1 MTIGMNKRFL
11 AKILTLCMIVSMVQL
26 PVSAASADTDT
37 APATGTGISW
47 SVESDG
53 IYKVNDD
60 VTVSGT
66 YTVGNDANGTYV
78 IALDTDTGNTE
89 TYSLTMDTIVVAS
102 DSKLT
107 VKGGAVKA
115 YTTGDDVTF
124 KVGGQLV
131 LDGIKAEAPVVL
143 TVPSEIKNETK
154 ATTFATTGTTGKTI
168 TLTGKLDFGE
178 NGVTV
183 KDGATVIIKSDEH
196 SIGNTTIS
204 GTITVEEGAVLKIQS
219 NVTLNSDIIVKGT
232 IEVAQNVT
240 VSGNGE
246 IVLDGG
252 NATGDTKNLVYKI
265 SVDTVSNGSV
275 NLAYQVGNDTT
286 NWTKVELVD
295 NQGTIPVG
303 STVKVT
309 ATPNASYKVEN
320 GTYKIGNDASA
331 QSIPGLAGIEGEK
344 VNGTFTPNGSPIVV
358 DVDFVKV
365 TSGGGDHG
373 GGGGGGG
380 GGGSSSSS
388 SRVTVAST
396 THGRVT
402 VSPDNP
408 KTGDT
413 VTITVRPD
421 NGYVLDTLTVTN
433 ASGKEVELTKVNDTR
448 YTFVMPNSKVTVKAT
463 FVAEEP
469 SGMPFTDVA
478 SGAWYYDAVSF
489 VYKRGLMA
497 GTGDNLF
504 SPNVTTSR
512 GMIVTILYR
521 LDGSPSASSAGFTD
535 VASGQ
540 WYTDAVNWAAANDIV
555 AGYGNSLFG
564 PNDTVTREQMAVIL
578 YRYAQYKGYDTSASN
593 SLNGYTDVGGV
604 SSWALTAMQWANAE
618 GLINGTSGTT
628 LSPTNGATRAEVA
641 QILMRFC
648 ENFVD

>member
-1 MTIGMNKRFL
+1 MTIGMKKRFL
-11 AKILTLCMIVSMVQL
+11 AKVLTLCMVMTMVPLQ
-26 PVSAASADTDT
+26 VFATDSKGSNI
-37 APATGTGISW
+37 PW
-47 SVESDG
+47 SGSNG
-53 IYKVNDD
+53 SYSVNQD
-60 VTVSGT
+60 VTISGT
-66 YTVGNDANGTYV
+66 YTLSQDTYS
-78 IALDTDTGNTE
+78 INADTSGSA
-89 TYSLTMDTIVVAS
+89 YSLTMDTIALTG
-102 DSKLT
+102 DNTKLTVGGTIQTSESGQAKFTLANTTYLMLQDVTAKNLVYITGLDTEHRALTEARNEPTGGTVTIIGGTFEAGLGLEDVKAIVQQTFT
-107 VKGGAVKA
+107 VKGGNLYVGEGASLTLNSGATVVGTIVGTKP
-115 YTTGDDVTF
+115 TGMY
-124 KVGGQLV
+124 
-131 LDGIKAEAPVVL
+131 
-143 TVPSEIKNETK
+143 
-154 ATTFATTGTTGKTI
+154 TI
-168 TLTGKLDFGE
+168 TLNARDSSFTLEGVSYLKGE
-178 NGVTV
+178 S
-183 KDGATVIIKSDEH
+183 ATVNYTGTYTLPTLD
-196 SIGNTTIS
+196 GNYRWVNES
-204 GTITVEEGAVLKIQS
+204 GTP
-219 NVTLNSDIIVKGT
+219 VT
-232 IEVAQNVT
+232 
-240 VSGNGE
+240 
-246 IVLDGG
+246 
-252 NATGDTKNLVYKI
+252 
-265 SVDTVSNGSV
+265 SV
-275 NLAYQVGNDTT
+275 NPQDNNKTFY
-286 NWTKVELVD
+286 VD
-295 NQGTIPVG
+295 Y
-303 STVKVT
+303 S
-309 ATPNASYKVEN
+309 
-320 GTYKIGNDASA
+320 
-331 QSIPGLAGIEGEK
+331 
-344 VNGTFTPNGSPIVV
+344 
-358 DVDFVKV
+358 
-365 TSGGGDHG
+365 SGGGDH
-373 GGGGGGG
+373 GGGGGG

-421 NGYVLDTLTVTN
+421 DGYVLDTLTVTN

-448 YTFVMPNSKVTVKAT
+448 YTFVMPSSKVTVKAT

-489 VYKRGLMA
+489 VYKRGLMS

-535 VASGQ
+535 VTSGQ

-555 AGYGNSLFG
+555 AGYGNGLFG

-618 GLINGTSGTT
+618 GLINGTSSTT
-628 LSPTNGATRAEVA
+628 LSPTSGATRAEVA

>member
-1 MTIGMNKRFL
+1 MTIGMKKRFL
-11 AKILTLCMIVSMVQL
+11 AKVLTLCMVMTMVPLQ
-26 PVSAASADTDT
+26 VFATDSKGSNI
-37 APATGTGISW
+37 PW
-47 SVESDG
+47 SGSNG
-53 IYKVNDD
+53 SYSVNQD
-60 VTVSGT
+60 VTISGT
-66 YTVGNDANGTYV
+66 YTLSQDTYS
-78 IALDTDTGNTE
+78 INADTSGSA
-89 TYSLTMDTIVVAS
+89 YSLTMDTIALTG
-102 DSKLT
+102 DNTKLTVGGTIQTSESGQAKFTLANTTYLMLQDVTAKNLVYITGLDTEHRALTEARNEPTGGTVTISGGTFEAGLGLEDVKAIVQQTFT
-107 VKGGAVKA
+107 VKGGNLYVGEGASLTLNSGATVVGTIVGTKP
-115 YTTGDDVTF
+115 TGMY
-124 KVGGQLV
+124 
-131 LDGIKAEAPVVL
+131 
-143 TVPSEIKNETK
+143 
-154 ATTFATTGTTGKTI
+154 TI
-168 TLTGKLDFGE
+168 TLNARDSSFTLEGVSYLKGE
-178 NGVTV
+178 S
-183 KDGATVIIKSDEH
+183 ATVNYTGTYTLPTLD
-196 SIGNTTIS
+196 GNYRWVNES
-204 GTITVEEGAVLKIQS
+204 GTP
-219 NVTLNSDIIVKGT
+219 VT
-232 IEVAQNVT
+232 
-240 VSGNGE
+240 
-246 IVLDGG
+246 
-252 NATGDTKNLVYKI
+252 
-265 SVDTVSNGSV
+265 SV
-275 NLAYQVGNDTT
+275 NPQDNNKTFY
-286 NWTKVELVD
+286 VD
-295 NQGTIPVG
+295 Y
-303 STVKVT
+303 S
-309 ATPNASYKVEN
+309 
-320 GTYKIGNDASA
+320 
-331 QSIPGLAGIEGEK
+331 
-344 VNGTFTPNGSPIVV
+344 
-358 DVDFVKV
+358 
-365 TSGGGDHG
+365 SGGGDH

-421 NGYVLDTLTVTN
+421 DGYVLDTLTVTN

-448 YTFVMPNSKVTVKAT
+448 YTFVMPSSKVTVKAT

-489 VYKRGLMA
+489 VYKRGLMS

-535 VASGQ
+535 VTSGQ

-555 AGYGNSLFG
+555 AGYGNGLFG

-618 GLINGTSGTT
+618 GLINGTSSTT
-628 LSPTNGATRAEVA
+628 LSPTSGATRAEVA

>member
-1 MTIGMNKRFL
+1 MTIGMKKRFL
-11 AKILTLCMIVSMVQL
+11 AKVLTLCMVMTMVPLQ
-26 PVSAASADTDT
+26 VFATDSKGSNI
-37 APATGTGISW
+37 PW
-47 SVESDG
+47 SGSNG
-53 IYKVNDD
+53 SYSVNQD
-60 VTVSGT
+60 VTISGT
-66 YTVGNDANGTYV
+66 YTLSQDTYS
-78 IALDTDTGNTE
+78 INADTSGSA
-89 TYSLTMDTIVVAS
+89 YSLTMDTIALTG
-102 DSKLT
+102 DNTKLTVGGTIQTSESGQAKFTLANTTYLMLQDVTAKNLVYITGLDTEHRALTEARNEPTGGTVTISGGTFEAGLGLEDVKAIVQQTFT
-107 VKGGAVKA
+107 VKGGNLYVGEGASLTLNSGATVVGTIVGTKP
-115 YTTGDDVTF
+115 TGMY
-124 KVGGQLV
+124 
-131 LDGIKAEAPVVL
+131 
-143 TVPSEIKNETK
+143 
-154 ATTFATTGTTGKTI
+154 TI
-168 TLTGKLDFGE
+168 TLNARDSSFTLEGVSYSKGE
-178 NGVTV
+178 S
-183 KDGATVIIKSDEH
+183 ATVNYTGTYTLPTLD
-196 SIGNTTIS
+196 GNYRWVNES
-204 GTITVEEGAVLKIQS
+204 GTP
-219 NVTLNSDIIVKGT
+219 VT
-232 IEVAQNVT
+232 
-240 VSGNGE
+240 
-246 IVLDGG
+246 
-252 NATGDTKNLVYKI
+252 
-265 SVDTVSNGSV
+265 SV
-275 NLAYQVGNDTT
+275 NPQDNNKTFY
-286 NWTKVELVD
+286 VD
-295 NQGTIPVG
+295 Y
-303 STVKVT
+303 S
-309 ATPNASYKVEN
+309 
-320 GTYKIGNDASA
+320 
-331 QSIPGLAGIEGEK
+331 
-344 VNGTFTPNGSPIVV
+344 
-358 DVDFVKV
+358 
-365 TSGGGDHG
+365 SGGGDHG

-421 NGYVLDTLTVTN
+421 DGYVLDTLTVTN
-433 ASGKEVELTKVNDTR
+433 TSGKEVELTKVNDTR

-535 VASGQ
+535 VTSGQ

-555 AGYGNSLFG
+555 AGYGNGLFG

-618 GLINGTSGTT
+618 GLINGTSSTT
-628 LSPTNGATRAEVA
+628 LSPTSGATRAEVA

>member
-1 MTIGMNKRFL
+1 MTIGMKKRFL
-11 AKILTLCMIVSMVQL
+11 AKVLTLCMVMTMVPLQ
-26 PVSAASADTDT
+26 VFATDSKGSNI
-37 APATGTGISW
+37 PW
-47 SVESDG
+47 SGSNG
-53 IYKVNDD
+53 SYSVNQD
-60 VTVSGT
+60 VTISGT
-66 YTVGNDANGTYV
+66 YTLSQDTYS
-78 IALDTDTGNTE
+78 INADTSGSA
-89 TYSLTMDTIVVAS
+89 YSLTMDTIALTG
-102 DSKLT
+102 DNTKLTVGGTIQTSESGQAKFTLANTTYLMLQDVTAKNLVYITGPDTEHRALTEARNEPTGGTVTISGGTFEAGLGLEDVKAIVQQTFT
-107 VKGGAVKA
+107 VKGGNLYVGEGASLTLNSGATVVGTIVGTKP
-115 YTTGDDVTF
+115 TGMY
-124 KVGGQLV
+124 
-131 LDGIKAEAPVVL
+131 
-143 TVPSEIKNETK
+143 
-154 ATTFATTGTTGKTI
+154 TI
-168 TLTGKLDFGE
+168 TLNARDSSFTLEGVSYLKGE
-178 NGVTV
+178 S
-183 KDGATVIIKSDEH
+183 ATVNYTGTYTLPTLD
-196 SIGNTTIS
+196 GNYRWVNES
-204 GTITVEEGAVLKIQS
+204 GTP
-219 NVTLNSDIIVKGT
+219 VT
-232 IEVAQNVT
+232 
-240 VSGNGE
+240 
-246 IVLDGG
+246 
-252 NATGDTKNLVYKI
+252 
-265 SVDTVSNGSV
+265 SV
-275 NLAYQVGNDTT
+275 NPQDNNKTFY
-286 NWTKVELVD
+286 VD
-295 NQGTIPVG
+295 Y
-303 STVKVT
+303 S
-309 ATPNASYKVEN
+309 
-320 GTYKIGNDASA
+320 
-331 QSIPGLAGIEGEK
+331 
-344 VNGTFTPNGSPIVV
+344 
-358 DVDFVKV
+358 
-365 TSGGGDHG
+365 SGGGDHG

-421 NGYVLDTLTVTN
+421 DGYVMDTLTVTN

-448 YTFVMPNSKVTVKAT
+448 YTFVMPSSKVTVKAT

-489 VYKRGLMA
+489 VYKRGLMS

-535 VASGQ
+535 VTSGQ

-555 AGYGNSLFG
+555 AGYGNGLFG

-618 GLINGTSGTT
+618 GLINGTSSTT
-628 LSPTNGATRAEVA
+628 LSPTSGATRAEVA

>member
-1 MTIGMNKRFL
+1 MTIGMKKRFL
-11 AKILTLCMIVSMVQL
+11 AKVLTLCMVMTMVPLQ
-26 PVSAASADTDT
+26 VFATDSKGSNI
-37 APATGTGISW
+37 PW
-47 SVESDG
+47 SGSNG
-53 IYKVNDD
+53 SYSVNQD
-60 VTVSGT
+60 VTISGT
-66 YTVGNDANGTYV
+66 YTLSQDTYS
-78 IALDTDTGNTE
+78 INADTSGSA
-89 TYSLTMDTIVVAS
+89 YSLTMDTIALTG
-102 DSKLT
+102 DNTKLTVGGTIQTSESGQAKFTLANTTYLMLQDVTAKNLVYITGLDTEHRALTEARNEPTGGTVTISGGTFEAGLSLEDVKAIVQQTFT
-107 VKGGAVKA
+107 VKGGNLYVGEGASLTLNSGATVVGTIVGTKP
-115 YTTGDDVTF
+115 TGMY
-124 KVGGQLV
+124 
-131 LDGIKAEAPVVL
+131 
-143 TVPSEIKNETK
+143 
-154 ATTFATTGTTGKTI
+154 TI
-168 TLTGKLDFGE
+168 TLNARDSSFTLEGVSYLKGE
-178 NGVTV
+178 S
-183 KDGATVIIKSDEH
+183 ATVNYTGTYTLPTLD
-196 SIGNTTIS
+196 GNYRWVNES
-204 GTITVEEGAVLKIQS
+204 GTP
-219 NVTLNSDIIVKGT
+219 VT
-232 IEVAQNVT
+232 
-240 VSGNGE
+240 
-246 IVLDGG
+246 
-252 NATGDTKNLVYKI
+252 
-265 SVDTVSNGSV
+265 SV
-275 NLAYQVGNDTT
+275 NPQDNNKTFY
-286 NWTKVELVD
+286 VD
-295 NQGTIPVG
+295 Y
-303 STVKVT
+303 S
-309 ATPNASYKVEN
+309 
-320 GTYKIGNDASA
+320 
-331 QSIPGLAGIEGEK
+331 
-344 VNGTFTPNGSPIVV
+344 
-358 DVDFVKV
+358 
-365 TSGGGDHG
+365 SGGGDHG

-421 NGYVLDTLTVTN
+421 DGYVLDTLTVTN

-448 YTFVMPNSKVTVKAT
+448 YTFVMPSSKVTVKAT

-489 VYKRGLMA
+489 VYKRGLMS

-535 VASGQ
+535 VTSGQ

-555 AGYGNSLFG
+555 AGYGNGLFG

-618 GLINGTSGTT
+618 GLINGTSSTT
-628 LSPTNGATRAEVA
+628 LSPTSGATRAEVA

>member
-1 MTIGMNKRFL
+1 MDKNKRICCFCERWESGGIESFL
-11 AKILTLCMIVSMVQL
+11 FNVLTRMDLQHLEIDIVASSIGRSIFTKFLQKNGIHFIELSGSQRNILENHRKFRKLLRERKYDILHLNAFQGLSLAYLCIAKQESVPVRIAHSHNSALRESPFRSLKLMIHTWARARYTKDATNLWTCSRM
-26 PVSAASADTDT
+26 ASEFMFNKCRGVTQRIEFIPNGIDT
-37 APATGTGISW
+37 ARFRF
-47 SVESDG
+47 D
-53 IYKVNDD
+53 
-60 VTVSGT
+60 
-66 YTVGNDANGTYV
+66 
-78 IALDTDTGNTE
+78 L
-89 TYSLTMDTIVVAS
+89 
-102 DSKLT
+102 
-107 VKGGAVKA
+107 KA
-115 YTTGDDVTF
+115 R
-124 KVGGQLV
+124 
-131 LDGIKAEAPVVL
+131 IKERVR
-143 TVPSEIKNETK
+143 
-154 ATTFATTGTTGKTI
+154 
-168 TLTGKLDFGE
+168 LDFG
-178 NGVTV
+178 N
-183 KDGATVIIKSDEH
+183 DLVIGSVGRFCYQKNQSFLIE
-196 SIGNTTIS
+196 IFN
-204 GTITVEEGAVLKIQS
+204 EVLKHRPDS
-219 NVTLNSDIIVKGT
+219 RLLLV
-232 IEVAQNVT
+232 
-240 VSGNGE
+240 GE
-246 IVLDGG
+246 GESRDVLID
-252 NATGDTKNLVYKI
+252 
-265 SVDTVSNGSV
+265 
-275 NLAYQVGNDTT
+275 
-286 NWTKVELVD
+286 KVQQLGLED
-295 NQGTIPVG
+295 
-303 STVKVT
+303 
-309 ATPNASYKVEN
+309 TPNNGPIKV
-320 GTYKIGNDASA
+320 A
-331 QSIPGLAGIEGEK
+331 
-344 VNGTFTPNGSPIVV
+344 VTFAYVS
-358 DVDFVKV
+358 
-365 TSGGGDHG
+365 SGGGDHG

-421 NGYVLDTLTVTN
+421 DGYVLDTLTVTN

-448 YTFVMPNSKVTVKAT
+448 YTFVMPSSKVTVKAT

-555 AGYGNSLFG
+555 AGYGNGLFG

-618 GLINGTSGTT
+618 GLINGTSSTT
-628 LSPTNGATRAEVA
+628 LSPTSGATRAEVA

>member
-1 MTIGMNKRFL
+1 MTIGMKKRFL
-11 AKILTLCMIVSMVQL
+11 AKVLTLCMVMTMVPLQ
-26 PVSAASADTDT
+26 VFATDSKGSNI
-37 APATGTGISW
+37 PW
-47 SVESDG
+47 SGSNG
-53 IYKVNDD
+53 SYSVNQD
-60 VTVSGT
+60 VTISGT
-66 YTVGNDANGTYV
+66 YTLSQDTYS
-78 IALDTDTGNTE
+78 INADTSGSA
-89 TYSLTMDTIVVAS
+89 YSLTMDTIALTG
-102 DSKLT
+102 DNTKLTVGGTIQTSESGQAKFTLANTTYLMLQDVTAKNLVYITGLDTEHRALTEARNEPTGGTVTISGGTFEAGLGLEDVKAIVQQTFT
-107 VKGGAVKA
+107 VKGGNLYVGEGASLTLNSGATVVGTIVGTKP
-115 YTTGDDVTF
+115 TGMY
-124 KVGGQLV
+124 
-131 LDGIKAEAPVVL
+131 
-143 TVPSEIKNETK
+143 
-154 ATTFATTGTTGKTI
+154 TI
-168 TLTGKLDFGE
+168 TLNARDSSFTLEGVSYLKGE
-178 NGVTV
+178 S
-183 KDGATVIIKSDEH
+183 ATVNYTGTYTLPTLD
-196 SIGNTTIS
+196 GNYRWVNES
-204 GTITVEEGAVLKIQS
+204 GTP
-219 NVTLNSDIIVKGT
+219 VT
-232 IEVAQNVT
+232 
-240 VSGNGE
+240 
-246 IVLDGG
+246 
-252 NATGDTKNLVYKI
+252 
-265 SVDTVSNGSV
+265 SV
-275 NLAYQVGNDTT
+275 NPQDNNKTFY
-286 NWTKVELVD
+286 VD
-295 NQGTIPVG
+295 Y
-303 STVKVT
+303 S
-309 ATPNASYKVEN
+309 
-320 GTYKIGNDASA
+320 
-331 QSIPGLAGIEGEK
+331 
-344 VNGTFTPNGSPIVV
+344 
-358 DVDFVKV
+358 
-365 TSGGGDHG
+365 SGGGDHG

-421 NGYVLDTLTVTN
+421 DGYVLDTLTVTN

-448 YTFVMPNSKVTVKAT
+448 YTFVMPSSKVTVKAT

-489 VYKRGLMA
+489 VYKRGLMS

-535 VASGQ
+535 VTSGQ

-555 AGYGNSLFG
+555 AGYGNGLFG

-618 GLINGTSGTT
+618 GLINGTSSTT
-628 LSPTNGATRAEVA
+628 LSPTSGATRAEVA
-641 QILMRFC
+641 QILLRFC

>member
-1 MTIGMNKRFL
+1 MTIGMKKRFL
-11 AKILTLCMIVSMVQL
+11 AKVLTLCMVMTMVPLQ
-26 PVSAASADTDT
+26 VFATDSKGSNI
-37 APATGTGISW
+37 PW
-47 SVESDG
+47 SGSNG
-53 IYKVNDD
+53 SYSVNQD
-60 VTVSGT
+60 VTISGT
-66 YTVGNDANGTYV
+66 YTLSQDTYS
-78 IALDTDTGNTE
+78 INADTSGSA
-89 TYSLTMDTIVVAS
+89 YSLTMDTIALTG
-102 DSKLT
+102 DNTKLTVGGTIQTSESGQAKFTLANTTYLMLQDVTAKNLVYITGLDTEHRALTEARNEPTGGTVTISGGTFEAGLGLEDVKAIVQQTFT
-107 VKGGAVKA
+107 VKGGNLYVGEGASLTLNSGATVVGTIVGTKP
-115 YTTGDDVTF
+115 TGMY
-124 KVGGQLV
+124 
-131 LDGIKAEAPVVL
+131 
-143 TVPSEIKNETK
+143 
-154 ATTFATTGTTGKTI
+154 TI
-168 TLTGKLDFGE
+168 TLNARDSSFTLEGVSYLKGE
-178 NGVTV
+178 S
-183 KDGATVIIKSDEH
+183 ATVNYTGTYTLPTLD
-196 SIGNTTIS
+196 GNYRWVNES
-204 GTITVEEGAVLKIQS
+204 GTP
-219 NVTLNSDIIVKGT
+219 VT
-232 IEVAQNVT
+232 
-240 VSGNGE
+240 
-246 IVLDGG
+246 
-252 NATGDTKNLVYKI
+252 
-265 SVDTVSNGSV
+265 SV
-275 NLAYQVGNDTT
+275 NPQDNNKTFY
-286 NWTKVELVD
+286 VD
-295 NQGTIPVG
+295 Y
-303 STVKVT
+303 S
-309 ATPNASYKVEN
+309 
-320 GTYKIGNDASA
+320 
-331 QSIPGLAGIEGEK
+331 
-344 VNGTFTPNGSPIVV
+344 
-358 DVDFVKV
+358 
-365 TSGGGDHG
+365 SGGGDHG

-421 NGYVLDTLTVTN
+421 DGYVLDTLTVTN

-448 YTFVMPNSKVTVKAT
+448 YTFVMPSSKVTVKAT

-489 VYKRGLMA
+489 VYKRGLMS

-535 VASGQ
+535 VTSGQ

-555 AGYGNSLFG
+555 AGYGNGLFG

-618 GLINGTSGTT
+618 GLINGTSSTT
-628 LSPTNGATRAEVA
+628 LSPTSGATRAEVA

>member
-1 MTIGMNKRFL
+1 MKKRFL
-11 AKILTLCMIVSMVQL
+11 AKVLTLCMVMTMVPLQ
-26 PVSAASADTDT
+26 VFATDSKGSNI
-37 APATGTGISW
+37 PW
-47 SVESDG
+47 SGSNG
-53 IYKVNDD
+53 SYSVNQN
-60 VTVSGT
+60 VTISGT
-66 YTVGNDANGTYV
+66 YTLSQDTYS
-78 IALDTDTGNTE
+78 INADTSGSA
-89 TYSLTMDTIVVAS
+89 YSLTMDTIALTG
-102 DSKLT
+102 DNTKLTVGGTIQTSESGQAKFTLANTTYLMLQDVTAKNLVYITGLDTEHRALTEARNEPTGGTVTISGGTFEAGLGLEDVKAIVQQTFT
-107 VKGGAVKA
+107 VKGGNLYVGEGASLTLNSGATVVGTIVGTKP
-115 YTTGDDVTF
+115 TGMY
-124 KVGGQLV
+124 
-131 LDGIKAEAPVVL
+131 
-143 TVPSEIKNETK
+143 
-154 ATTFATTGTTGKTI
+154 TI
-168 TLTGKLDFGE
+168 TLNARDSSFTLEGVSYLKGE
-178 NGVTV
+178 S
-183 KDGATVIIKSDEH
+183 ATVNYTGTYTLPTLD
-196 SIGNTTIS
+196 GNYRWVNES
-204 GTITVEEGAVLKIQS
+204 GTP
-219 NVTLNSDIIVKGT
+219 VT
-232 IEVAQNVT
+232 
-240 VSGNGE
+240 
-246 IVLDGG
+246 
-252 NATGDTKNLVYKI
+252 
-265 SVDTVSNGSV
+265 SV
-275 NLAYQVGNDTT
+275 NPQDNNKTFY
-286 NWTKVELVD
+286 VD
-295 NQGTIPVG
+295 Y
-303 STVKVT
+303 S
-309 ATPNASYKVEN
+309 
-320 GTYKIGNDASA
+320 
-331 QSIPGLAGIEGEK
+331 
-344 VNGTFTPNGSPIVV
+344 
-358 DVDFVKV
+358 
-365 TSGGGDHG
+365 SGGGDHG

-421 NGYVLDTLTVTN
+421 DGYVLDTLTVTN

-448 YTFVMPNSKVTVKAT
+448 YTFVMPSSKVTVKAT

-489 VYKRGLMA
+489 VYKRGLMS

-535 VASGQ
+535 VTSGQ

-555 AGYGNSLFG
+555 AGYGNGLFG

-618 GLINGTSGTT
+618 GLINGTSSTT
-628 LSPTNGATRAEVA
+628 LSPTSGATRAEVA

>member
-1 MTIGMNKRFL
+1 MTIGMKKRFL
-11 AKILTLCMIVSMVQL
+11 AKVLTLCMVMTMVPLQ
-26 PVSAASADTDT
+26 VFATDSKGSNI
-37 APATGTGISW
+37 PW
-47 SVESDG
+47 SGSNG
-53 IYKVNDD
+53 SYSVNQD
-60 VTVSGT
+60 VTISGT
-66 YTVGNDANGTYV
+66 YTLSQDTYS
-78 IALDTDTGNTE
+78 INADTSGSA
-89 TYSLTMDTIVVAS
+89 YSLTMDTIALTG
-102 DSKLT
+102 DNTKLTVGGTIQTSESGQAKFTLANTTYLMLQDVTAKNLVYITGPDTEHRALTEARNEPTGGTVTISGGTFEAGLGLEDVKAIVQQTFT
-107 VKGGAVKA
+107 VKGGNLYVGEGASLTLNSGATVVGTIVGTKP
-115 YTTGDDVTF
+115 TGMY
-124 KVGGQLV
+124 
-131 LDGIKAEAPVVL
+131 
-143 TVPSEIKNETK
+143 
-154 ATTFATTGTTGKTI
+154 TI
-168 TLTGKLDFGE
+168 TLNARDSSFTLEGVSYLKGE
-178 NGVTV
+178 S
-183 KDGATVIIKSDEH
+183 ATVNYTGTYTLPTLD
-196 SIGNTTIS
+196 GNYRWVNES
-204 GTITVEEGAVLKIQS
+204 GTP
-219 NVTLNSDIIVKGT
+219 VT
-232 IEVAQNVT
+232 
-240 VSGNGE
+240 
-246 IVLDGG
+246 
-252 NATGDTKNLVYKI
+252 
-265 SVDTVSNGSV
+265 SV
-275 NLAYQVGNDTT
+275 NPQDNNKTFY
-286 NWTKVELVD
+286 VD
-295 NQGTIPVG
+295 Y
-303 STVKVT
+303 S
-309 ATPNASYKVEN
+309 
-320 GTYKIGNDASA
+320 
-331 QSIPGLAGIEGEK
+331 
-344 VNGTFTPNGSPIVV
+344 
-358 DVDFVKV
+358 
-365 TSGGGDHG
+365 SGGGDHG

-421 NGYVLDTLTVTN
+421 DGYVLDTLTVTN
-433 ASGKEVELTKVNDTR
+433 TSGKEVELTKVNDTR

-535 VASGQ
+535 VTSGQ

-555 AGYGNSLFG
+555 AGYGNGLFG

-618 GLINGTSGTT
+618 GLINGTSSTT
-628 LSPTNGATRAEVA
+628 LSPTSGATRAEVA

>member
-53 IYKVNDD
+53 TYKVNDD

-124 KVGGQLV
+124 KVSGQLV

-196 SIGNTTIS
+196 SIGTIIS

-219 NVTLNSDIIVKGT
+219 DVTLNSDIIAKGT
-232 IEVAQNVT
+232 VEVENNAT
-240 VSGNGE
+240 VSGTGN
-246 IVLDGG
+246 IVLEGGTASGNVDAYYKITQDAVSGG
-252 NATGDTKNLVYKI
+252 NVDLTYK
-265 SVDTVSNGSV
+265 
-275 NLAYQVGNDTT
+275 VGNDTYSIRGD
-286 NWTKVELVD
+286 V
-295 NQGTIPVG
+295 IPVG
-303 STVKVT
+303 STVVVT
-309 ATPNASYKVEN
+309 ATPQSDYKVSS
-320 GTYKIGNDASA
+320 GTYTIGDDATKF
-331 QSIPGLAGIEGEK
+331 SIENFSSSTAGQKVIGE
-344 VNGTFTPNGSPIVV
+344 FTPNNGPI
-358 DVDFVKV
+358 KV
-365 TSGGGDHG
+365 AVTFAYVSSGGGDHG

-421 NGYVLDTLTVTN
+421 DGYVLDTLTVTN

-555 AGYGNSLFG
+555 AGYGNGLFG

-628 LSPTNGATRAEVA
+628 LSPTSGATRAEVA

>member
-1 MTIGMNKRFL
+1 MKKRFL
-11 AKILTLCMIVSMVQL
+11 AKVLTLCMVMTMVPLQ
-26 PVSAASADTDT
+26 VFATDSKGSNI
-37 APATGTGISW
+37 PW
-47 SVESDG
+47 SGSNG
-53 IYKVNDD
+53 SYSVNQD
-60 VTVSGT
+60 VTISGT
-66 YTVGNDANGTYV
+66 YTLSQDTYS
-78 IALDTDTGNTE
+78 INADTSGSA
-89 TYSLTMDTIVVAS
+89 YSLTMDTIALTG
-102 DSKLT
+102 DNTKLTVGGTIQTSESGQAKFTLANTTYLMLQDVTAKNLVYITGPDTEHRALTEARNEPTGGTVTISGGTFEAGLGLEDVKAIVQQTFT
-107 VKGGAVKA
+107 VKGGNLYVGEGASLTLNSGATVVGTIVGTKP
-115 YTTGDDVTF
+115 TGMY
-124 KVGGQLV
+124 
-131 LDGIKAEAPVVL
+131 
-143 TVPSEIKNETK
+143 
-154 ATTFATTGTTGKTI
+154 TI
-168 TLTGKLDFGE
+168 TLNARDSSFTLEGVSYLKGE
-178 NGVTV
+178 S
-183 KDGATVIIKSDEH
+183 ATVNYTGTYTLPTLD
-196 SIGNTTIS
+196 GNYRWVNES
-204 GTITVEEGAVLKIQS
+204 GTP
-219 NVTLNSDIIVKGT
+219 VT
-232 IEVAQNVT
+232 
-240 VSGNGE
+240 
-246 IVLDGG
+246 
-252 NATGDTKNLVYKI
+252 
-265 SVDTVSNGSV
+265 SV
-275 NLAYQVGNDTT
+275 NPQDNNKTFY
-286 NWTKVELVD
+286 VD
-295 NQGTIPVG
+295 Y
-303 STVKVT
+303 S
-309 ATPNASYKVEN
+309 
-320 GTYKIGNDASA
+320 
-331 QSIPGLAGIEGEK
+331 
-344 VNGTFTPNGSPIVV
+344 
-358 DVDFVKV
+358 
-365 TSGGGDHG
+365 SGGGDHG

-421 NGYVLDTLTVTN
+421 DGYVLDTLTVTN

-448 YTFVMPNSKVTVKAT
+448 YTFVMPSSKVTVKAT

-489 VYKRGLMA
+489 VYKRGLMS

-535 VASGQ
+535 VTSGQ

-555 AGYGNSLFG
+555 AGYGNGLFG

-618 GLINGTSGTT
+618 GLINGTSSTT
-628 LSPTNGATRAEVA
+628 LSPTSGATRAEVA